1 MIKTESDET
10 GSAQNGSDQNR
21 NDQNRT
27 DQNGTH
33 LDLKGILKNFA
44 RNVVKNQNPGG
55 TPFNILDFSAQSFA
69 IYQFQI

>member
-33 LDLKGILKNFA
+33 L
-44 RNVVKNQNPGG
+44 
-55 TPFNILDFSAQSFA
+55 SAIGRMRFMTTCEF
-69 IYQFQI
+69 IR